1 MSDSSSGNSTVQ
13 VALRIRPLTG
23 EELITIPTKSQRK
36 VLSTPP
42 FKPNQVII
50 QGEKKQFFT
59 FDHVFN
65 DNSSQKDVYDHSVR
79 SKVDSFLEGYNV
91 TILTFGQSSSG
102 KTYTMG
108 LSDIF
113 DEEIIDLLN
122 DEKIIKE
129 ESNEGIS
136 SDNGGNNNKDDH
148 DANNERSKFEKNK
161 IKEIKVD
168 NVGEIMSLLS
178 NGRLNS
184 KMNQKDILIHPSRS
198 HTVFSITLTQQKL
211 IPKSSSSSFSSLS
224 SNISETFKI
233 FKSKS
238 REDLKSLN
246 HKNSFEGDWVSVTSK
261 FQFVDLATNHLVRKS
276 EIIPSSNDIISLN
289 HLIRSISGSTN
300 QENNIHD
307 SDDLYYDKNL
317 SFKLKEHLCENSEI
331 LVIACVPP
339 SEYYINETIKVLDC
353 VNQVRNIKYKAVI
366 SQEPEEEGDNMIEN
380 LEVEF
385 QHLHKIYTEM
395 SQVLLGDIS
404 NNESLSKYLAL
415 LNANDQKEFIE
426 NLWPSFEKTVKPII
440 QDYEKSICSLE
451 QQLNNARETLTN
463 SESTIQVRELKL
475 HETEK
480 ANEKNKILI
489 NEIKSK
495 LTKLIEHEETT
506 ESYIKN
512 LEIRLN
518 IESSQQIKDLNV
530 IEELRV
536 KLDDFENSEENNEI
550 LINQLESKLE
560 STQNSAREI
569 LDKSLTLEKSLQE
582 KDNEFNILQE
592 RIEKQ
597 MNIDTEE
604 KQWLLDEITE
614 RDQRILLLERNV
626 YDIDDDSYNNEFLPS
641 VTTLESKLNEL
652 QITHDKTI
660 AELKEIKPRYE
671 QCYPKT
677 RSLSVE
683 IQGAEKQELTSSL
696 VIQKLQIEL
705 RQLETL
711 HQDKAQGL
719 EKVKQEFARLEINYR
734 ETLEIVE
741 ELREEIK
748 RRDALAQLEVMSVIA
763 SSDYAYTD
771 GGYSPTSSEA
781 NQQDIVQ
788 RLREEV
794 DMLKEDQLRTIELL
808 EGHEIDYYKSFDH
821 ERLKTL
827 IDQLKLELNQK
838 KKNQDQSSSS
848 SSLQIVV
855 ESERRKQQEK
865 RSSLSK
871 LKDSGENEV
880 TKQLK
885 DYIEKLQQEIETKKI
900 RSTQKSIVESK
911 YARNKSNLLKE
922 NSLLYKAGINK
933 EAEQRRYSE
942 KRDSASTTA
951 TLTNDEDEEE
961 QLEIVK
967 LDVQQKYD
975 LIEIL
980 KKDLLNK
987 TWLEQKLKQKEIQ
1000 ALLFKNKLIQ
1010 VHKEEEDLKNE
1021 IRKLQMKLQQLENG
1035 DDVDQLLKQEL
1046 ESLKAELKQASERES
1061 LAQEK
1066 LRKLKTNSLISNQD
1080 QIQLELQLGNLRNNE
1095 IIQRERINVLES
1107 KILEKGVQ
1115 LDEYLLQL
1123 KNDLTITK
1131 ESKINYIQTIENLEI
1146 ELNKVENLTQFEKL
1160 ASELQDLKVRE
1171 TKQLEII
1178 KNLESYLNNQMK
1190 ISNDFDQFQKL
1201 FEEIKDLLY
1210 KNNANDD
1217 NSWDQEKQVMELKNS
1232 ESSLKKII
1240 QDLEFK
1246 ITTTQEEI
1254 QLYSSM
1260 KEEVDMLKNLEIQ
1273 QKSQIEELKLQLDI
1287 IKASKN
1293 AVNKELE
1300 RLKQEFNQ
1308 QSNIVESLETDLKFL
1323 KIELEK
1329 TKESANEKTLE
1340 LEEVSNLL
1348 SDVQKS
1354 YEDERK
1360 KANTLGIEFEILK
1373 LSGNSSS
1380 GGVSNDARIMNLTDA
1395 LTKVKLERMEQ
1406 DDLLSELEKQLMTVE
1421 KDRDA
1426 QMQISNELKE
1436 VIEEQEANHQEIVL
1450 ELETKLHNLEE
1461 ELVKSQDSTII
1472 SREII
1477 TSLEEKS
1484 LRIQSLLEETKNS
1497 DKKNSILIK
1506 DLEFKLHKANNILKE
1521 KENQLSS
1528 QDIHIYELEAL
1539 IQKTQLEIG
1548 HAKRSELEA
1557 SKNVKVLNAKI
1568 TEVNKLLLQ
1577 NDPSITDLENA
1588 RKLAS
1593 EQSKLVKQLE
1603 VRLSLTANHE
1613 EGDRIDEIV
1622 SGMRLELEE
1631 ARNSEIT
1638 KSKLIKELEG
1648 TLECKNYNIKELEMA
1663 INNSKMELE
1672 KVKGLESKHLN
1683 LIKKLEFKLQE
1694 IELKRND
1701 ELTNLHV
1708 ANKEIDSLKN
1718 YCKEL
1723 QKQIEEPQ
1731 NNSVNKNVGS
1741 QEITG
1746 DLNHQLKRANGQ
1758 IKTYLKQ
1765 ISELQKIIQELK
1777 LEKYVKIEE
1786 NSELIDEVN
1795 KLQQDLDLLS
1805 KKFSISSSKFESF
1818 DELARRQQLRIE
1830 ELEIKLKKAEKL
1842 NQAISIRLSNPE
1854 FVKLTATYESLR
1866 TINNNLNSK
1875 VMDLNAHAS
1884 KLIEKNKTL
1893 QNELTSFINMSDKPT
1908 FNEMKEKIKEL
1919 ELVKEELEEINKK
1932 FFQEC
1937 VTLDQKIQTLME
1949 QSWSVNH
1956 NENSHIGTHLSEL
1969 NDQITIKENDLLSLK
1984 LKTSK
1989 EFIQMENEVARLL
2002 NDNENFKQQLKE
2014 WSLINSKKLNSND
2027 NLSGQQESTISQQSV
2042 MIKSLQKTIS
2052 DLERKLYEITSGTN
2066 VPTPLDMKK
2075 ILQQHGLPEHF
2086 SPGTAESLLEIQ
2098 KLHKKIIKIEAE
2110 SLQNK
2115 QLVETLENSLNDNE
2129 TSLET
2134 TKQELSAVQTQK
2146 NELMNQIKVLNAQLT
2161 QAIEEVD
2168 KTKMNVKTEKLFME
2182 KNLEEERQAKERS
2195 EAARIALE
2203 RQLERLL
2210 AKKHKF
2216 MCF

>member
-261 FQFVDLATNHLVRKS
+261 FQFVDLATNHLVS
-276 EIIPSSNDIISLN
+276 LLTFQISYLEKYN
-289 HLIRSISGSTN
+289 IFFGSTN

-366 SQEPEEEGDNMIEN
+366 SQEPGWYDIEYLQSLVIKLRDEIKNLRGDNMIEN

-771 GGYSPTSSEA
+771 GGHSPTSSEA

-922 NSLLYKAGINK
+922 NSLLYKAGINNLNLK
-933 EAEQRRYSE
+933 SNLIDDLQIE
-942 KRDSASTTA
+942 
-951 TLTNDEDEEE
+951 NDAIDEIRE

-1260 KEEVDMLKNLEIQ
+1260 KEEVDMLKKLKNK
-1273 QKSQIEELKLQLDI
+1273 QKSKIKEKKLQLDI

-1528 QDIHIYELEAL
+1528 QDIHIY
-1539 IQKTQLEIG
+1539 
-1548 HAKRSELEA
+1548 
-1557 SKNVKVLNAKI
+1557 
-1568 TEVNKLLLQ
+1568 
-1577 NDPSITDLENA
+1577 
-1588 RKLAS
+1588 
-1593 EQSKLVKQLE
+1593 
-1603 VRLSLTANHE
+1603 
-1613 EGDRIDEIV
+1613 
-1622 SGMRLELEE
+1622 
-1631 ARNSEIT
+1631 
-1638 KSKLIKELEG
+1638 
-1648 TLECKNYNIKELEMA
+1648 
-1663 INNSKMELE
+1663 
-1672 KVKGLESKHLN
+1672 
-1683 LIKKLEFKLQE
+1683 
-1694 IELKRND
+1694 
-1701 ELTNLHV
+1701 
-1708 ANKEIDSLKN
+1708 
-1718 YCKEL
+1718 
-1723 QKQIEEPQ
+1723 
-1731 NNSVNKNVGS
+1731 
-1741 QEITG
+1741 
-1746 DLNHQLKRANGQ
+1746 
-1758 IKTYLKQ
+1758 
-1765 ISELQKIIQELK
+1765 
-1777 LEKYVKIEE
+1777 
-1786 NSELIDEVN
+1786 
-1795 KLQQDLDLLS
+1795 
-1805 KKFSISSSKFESF
+1805 
-1818 DELARRQQLRIE
+1818 
-1830 ELEIKLKKAEKL
+1830 
-1842 NQAISIRLSNPE
+1842 
-1854 FVKLTATYESLR
+1854 
-1866 TINNNLNSK
+1866 
-1875 VMDLNAHAS
+1875 
-1884 KLIEKNKTL
+1884 
-1893 QNELTSFINMSDKPT
+1893 
-1908 FNEMKEKIKEL
+1908 
-1919 ELVKEELEEINKK
+1919 
-1932 FFQEC
+1932 
-1937 VTLDQKIQTLME
+1937 
-1949 QSWSVNH
+1949 
-1956 NENSHIGTHLSEL
+1956 
-1969 NDQITIKENDLLSLK
+1969 
-1984 LKTSK
+1984 
-1989 EFIQMENEVARLL
+1989 
-2002 NDNENFKQQLKE
+2002 
-2014 WSLINSKKLNSND
+2014 
-2027 NLSGQQESTISQQSV
+2027 
-2042 MIKSLQKTIS
+2042 
-2052 DLERKLYEITSGTN
+2052 
-2066 VPTPLDMKK
+2066 
-2075 ILQQHGLPEHF
+2075 
-2086 SPGTAESLLEIQ
+2086 
-2098 KLHKKIIKIEAE
+2098 
-2110 SLQNK
+2110 
-2115 QLVETLENSLNDNE
+2115 
-2129 TSLET
+2129 
-2134 TKQELSAVQTQK
+2134 
-2146 NELMNQIKVLNAQLT
+2146 
-2161 QAIEEVD
+2161 
-2168 KTKMNVKTEKLFME
+2168 
-2182 KNLEEERQAKERS
+2182 
-2195 EAARIALE
+2195 
-2203 RQLERLL
+2203 
-2210 AKKHKF
+2210 
-2216 MCF
+2216 

>member
-79 SKVDSFLEGYNV
+79 SKMDSFLEGYNV

-108 LSDIF
+108 LK
-113 DEEIIDLLN
+113 IIDLLN

-129 ESNEGIS
+129 ESNEDIS

-148 DANNERSKFEKNK
+148 GANNERSKFEKNK

-300 QENNIHD
+300 QENNNIHD

-366 SQEPEEEGDNMIEN
+366 SQEPGWYDIEYLQSLVIKLRDEIKNLRGDNMIEN

-614 RDQRILLLERNV
+614 LTHNKLLPPLINTSNLSNIRPIINLNGKEV

-641 VTTLESKLNEL
+641 VTTLESRLNEL

-808 EGHEIDYYKSFDH
+808 EVETNQNPKANDS
-821 ERLKTL
+821 RLR
-827 IDQLKLELNQK
+827 
-838 KKNQDQSSSS
+838 
-848 SSLQIVV
+848 SLQIVV

-871 LKDSGENEV
+871 LKESGENEV

-885 DYIEKLQQEIETKKI
+885 DYIEKLQQEIETKRKLLEL
-900 RSTQKSIVESK
+900 QQDL
-911 YARNKSNLLKE
+911 NLKSNLIDDLQIE
-922 NSLLYKAGINK
+922 NDAI
-933 EAEQRRYSE
+933 
-942 KRDSASTTA
+942 
-951 TLTNDEDEEE
+951 DEIRE

-1308 QSNIVESLETDLKFL
+1308 QSNIMESLETDLKFL

-1380 GGVSNDARIMNLTDA
+1380 SGVSNDARITNLTDA

-1568 TEVNKLLLQ
+1568 TEVNQLLLQ

-1603 VRLSLTANHE
+1603 ARLSLTANHE

-1875 VMDLNAHAS
+1875 VTDLNAHAS

-1989 EFIQMENEVARLL
+1989 EFIQMESEVARLL

-2014 WSLINSKKLNSND
+2014 WSLINSKKSNSND
-2027 NLSGQQESTISQQSV
+2027 NLSGQYSKVIQQESTISQQSV
-2042 MIKSLQKTIS
+2042 TIKSLQKTIS
-2052 DLERKLYEITSGTN
+2052 DLERQLYEVTSGTN
-2066 VPTPLDMKK
+2066 
-2075 ILQQHGLPEHF
+2075 F

-2115 QLVETLENSLNDNE
+2115 QLVETLESSLNDNE

>member
-108 LSDIF
+108 LK
-113 DEEIIDLLN
+113 IIDLLN

-366 SQEPEEEGDNMIEN
+366 SQEPGWYDIEYLQSLVIKLRDEIKNLRGDNMIEN

-614 RDQRILLLERNV
+614 LTHNKLLPPLINTSNLSNIRPIINLNGKEV

-1805 KKFSISSSKFESF
+1805 KKFSISSSKFE
-1818 DELARRQQLRIE
+1818 
-1830 ELEIKLKKAEKL
+1830 
-1842 NQAISIRLSNPE
+1842 RLSNPE

-2066 VPTPLDMKK
+2066 
-2075 ILQQHGLPEHF
+2075 F

-2161 QAIEEVD
+2161 QAIEEIFIRVVD
-2168 KTKMNVKTEKLFME
+2168 
-2182 KNLEEERQAKERS
+2182 
-2195 EAARIALE
+2195 
-2203 RQLERLL
+2203 
-2210 AKKHKF
+2210 
-2216 MCF
+2216 

>member
-79 SKVDSFLEGYNV
+79 K
-91 TILTFGQSSSG
+91 
-102 KTYTMG
+102 
-108 LSDIF
+108 
-113 DEEIIDLLN
+113 
-122 DEKIIKE
+122 

-211 IPKSSSSSFSSLS
+211 IPKSSSSSFSSL
-224 SNISETFKI
+224 
-233 FKSKS
+233 
-238 REDLKSLN
+238 
-246 HKNSFEGDWVSVTSK
+246 
-261 FQFVDLATNHLVRKS
+261 
-276 EIIPSSNDIISLN
+276 
-289 HLIRSISGSTN
+289 SGSTN

-614 RDQRILLLERNV
+614 LTHNKLLPPLINTSNLSNIRPIINLNGKEV

-900 RSTQKSIVESK
+900 SE
-911 YARNKSNLLKE
+911 E
-922 NSLLYKAGINK
+922 

-2027 NLSGQQESTISQQSV
+2027 NLSGNYMRSHQEQIQPLPPIPSSSTSQNPTYSP
-2042 MIKSLQKTIS
+2042 KLNLRRPSLQKIDS
-2052 DLERKLYEITSGTN
+2052 YFQSRHQNSYE
-2066 VPTPLDMKK
+2066 
-2075 ILQQHGLPEHF
+2075 F